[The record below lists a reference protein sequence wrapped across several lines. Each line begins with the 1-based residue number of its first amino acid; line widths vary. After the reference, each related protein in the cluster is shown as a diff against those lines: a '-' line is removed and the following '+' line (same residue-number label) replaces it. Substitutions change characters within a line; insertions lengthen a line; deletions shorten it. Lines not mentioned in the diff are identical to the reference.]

1 MINEEIISYIQ
12 SQLRKN
18 ISESLI
24 KSKLVNVGWH
34 MDDIEEAFRKLT
46 PPEVKKEIKI
56 EIPVV
61 EKPDPYRELPGF
73 DKKEDIGPKLEVNK
87 LPVEALPI
95 PKPIFAQSFSEANSK
110 DESGSYYIPT
120 NMTRPKITE
129 GNKVEEP
136 KTTNFNIMKPKVVEV
151 AETSS
156 IVTPP
161 RNVAPNTNQEFIPK
175 LIPKIEDKIEYKK
188 PVSSVP
194 IPTNALLY
202 SYPQDLSASRPKET
216 IITPVKKTSVL
227 KWVFVIVIVSFIA
240 GALFAFLYKKP
251 NISFIKKDPK
261 VLLIKAPEV
270 LGALKSYKIDTE
282 ATISI
287 PAFADITNGLVNGE
301 AINSKNKDYISLIAK
316 GMVNNTKPI
325 PVFDYSATIK
335 SSIFKENIN
344 SSIKYG
350 SGGTFIITPDL
361 RKLFGKNAPTTNTV
375 LVDKG
380 QFGLLTNL
388 LPESIEP
395 KANKI
400 NFDKIFSIGLPS
412 YVTAETDSIFK
423 DFLTTASVL
432 EKDPETIHGVE
443 SYHYVL
449 SSDRQSTKK
458 FLLNFTT
465 VFLNELSKEEKV
477 NLDEGIGS
485 TSLDSLE
492 IWIGKD
498 DGNIHQYRF
507 VLTTPLSKIIGL
519 DDKGIAGSVVT
530 FDWKT
535 TYYDF
540 DINNDIALPGASID
554 MIDFIKKIEDMKLK
568 DLVLSFKQAADT
580 FRNAT
585 GSYGKR
591 TNPNGSCVNPNPSS
605 LFSPVGHAKGASNAV
620 GNISEILNNTL
631 SITNGA
637 LSCYSL
643 PNAWAISAPLI
654 SDSGSSICIDSTGKE
669 DILEKPIS
677 GPTCK

>member
-18 ISESLI
+18 VSKGVIT
-24 KSKLVNVGWH
+24 SKLANVGWH
-34 MDDIEEAFRKLT
+34 SDDIEEAFRKLT
-46 PPEVKKEIKI
+46 PPEVKKEVKV
-56 EIPVV
+56 ETTTV
-61 EKPDPYRELPGF
+61 EKPDPYREFPVS
-73 DKKEDIGPKLEVNK
+73 DKTQDIGPKLEVNK
-87 LPVEALPI
+87 LPVEASPI

-110 DESGSYYIPT
+110 NESGSYYIPT
-120 NMTRPKITE
+120 NMTRPKIPE

-136 KTTNFNIMKPKVVEV
+136 RTTNFNIMKPKVVEV
-151 AETSS
+151 GETSS
-156 IVTPP
+156 IAKPP
-161 RNVAPNTNQEFIPK
+161 VDVVPSTNQEFIPK
-175 LIPKIEDKIEYKK
+175 LIPKIEDRVEYKK
-188 PVSSVP
+188 PVSSAS

-216 IITPVKKTSVL
+216 IITPVKKTNVL
-227 KWVFVIVIVSFIA
+227 KWIFLIVVISFIA
-240 GALFAFLYKKP
+240 GAVFAFLYKKP
-251 NISFIKKDPK
+251 NLSFIKKDPK
-261 VLLIKAPEV
+261 VLLVKAPEV
-270 LGALKSYKIDTE
+270 LSALKSYKIDTE

-301 AINSKNKDYISLIAK
+301 AINSNNKDHISLIAK
-316 GMVNNTKPI
+316 GMVNNTKPT

-335 SSIFKENIN
+335 SSIFKDDIN
-344 SSIKYG
+344 SGIKYG
-350 SGGTFIITPDL
+350 SGGTFIVTPDL
-361 RKLFGKNAPTTNTV
+361 RKLFGKNAPTSNTV
-375 LVDKG
+375 LVDNG

-388 LPESIEP
+388 LPEIIEP

-412 YVTAETDSIFK
+412 YVTSETDSIFK

-432 EKDPETIHGVE
+432 EKDPETIHGIE
-443 SYHYVL
+443 NYHYVL

-458 FLLNFTT
+458 FLSNFTT
-465 VFLNELSKEEKV
+465 IFLNELSKEEKIS
-477 NLDEGIGS
+477 LDEGIGS

-507 VLTTPLSKIIGL
+507 ILTTPLSKIIGL

-554 MIDFIKKIEDMKLK
+554 MIDFIKKIEDMKLR
-568 DLVLSFKQAADT
+568 DLVSSFKQAADI

-605 LFSPVGHAKGASNAV
+605 LFSPVGHAKGANNAV
-620 GNISEILNNTL
+620 GNISEILNNIL
-631 SITNGA
+631 STTNGV

-643 PNAWAISAPLI
+643 PNAWAISAPLL
-654 SDSGSSICIDSTGKE
+654 SDSNSFVCLDSTGKE
-669 DILEKPIS
+669 EVLEKPIS
-677 GPTCK
+677 GPSCK